1 MTFQEIIAR
10 LHRFW
15 ADRGCALVQ
24 PYDVEVGAGTMSP
37 ATFLRVLGPEP
48 WRVAY
53 VQPCRRPADGR
64 FGENPNRLYQHHQY
78 QVILKPSP
86 DDVQQLYLESLESLG
101 LALAEH
107 DVRFVED
114 NWEAPT
120 LAAWGLGWE
129 VWLDAMEVTQ
139 FTYFQQVGGVDSRP
153 VSVELAYGLERLAAY
168 LQGVEDVYDLVW
180 TEGLT
185 YRELFH
191 RAEVEHST
199 YSLQQADPLT
209 LNTFFDLHEAEAG
222 RALDRCL
229 VLPAYDHV
237 LRCSHNFNLLDARGV
252 MGVAQRAALLARV
265 QRLARRSAQTYLQ
278 QRAEIACGLP
288 GDLLAGE

>member
-86 DDVQQLYLESLESLG
+86 DDVQQLYLDSLASLG
-101 LALAEH
+101 LDLTEH

-129 VWLDAMEVTQ
+129 VWLDSMEVTQ
-139 FTYFQQVGGVDSRP
+139 FTYFQQVGGAESRP
-153 VSVELAYGLERLAAY
+153 VPVELAYGLERLAAY
-168 LQGVEDVYDLVW
+168 LQGVDDVYDLVW

-185 YRELFH
+185 YRDLFH

-199 YSLQQADPLT
+199 YSLQQADPAAVGSL
-209 LNTFFDLHEAEAG
+209 FDLHEAEAG
-222 RALDRCL
+222 RALDQCL

-252 MGVAQRAALLARV
+252 MGAAQRTAMLARV
-265 QRLARRSAQTYLQ
+265 QRLARRCAQTYLQ
-278 QRAEIACGLP
+278 QRADAASAASDP
-288 GDLLAGE
+288 STGE